1 MVAIRLR
8 RAGSKKRPFFRVV
21 VTDSRAARDSS
32 FVEILG
38 HYNPRTKPA
47 LVDVQKERVDYWI
60 SKGAQPSDSVRTL
73 IARHLTPVRGRRR
86 RAGGRRGQVSADAAA
101 ATGVRAVVEVL
112 ARALTDRPDE
122 VRVVE
127 SQHEK
132 TTLVELYVAPQRHR
146 QGDRPAGPD
155 RGRAADAGRDGRRA
169 RRQDRSRSRFGRRG
183 NTR

>member
-47 LVDVQKERVDYWI
+47 LVTINLERVSFWI

-73 IARHLTPVRGRRR
+73 IARHLTPV
-86 RAGGRRGQVSADAAA
+86 APAAPVVAAA
-101 ATGVRAVVEVL
+101 V
-112 ARALTDRPDE
+112 
-122 VRVVE
+122 
-127 SQHEK
+127 
-132 TTLVELYVAPQRHR
+132 
-146 QGDRPAGPD
+146 
-155 RGRAADAGRDGRRA
+155 DAK
-169 RRQDRSRSRFGRRG
+169 
-183 NTR
+183 